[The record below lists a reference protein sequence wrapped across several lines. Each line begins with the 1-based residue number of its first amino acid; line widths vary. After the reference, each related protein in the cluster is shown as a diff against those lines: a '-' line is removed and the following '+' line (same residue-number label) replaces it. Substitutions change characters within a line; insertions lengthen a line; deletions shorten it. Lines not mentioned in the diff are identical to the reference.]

1 MDKPGLFTRRKLKR
15 EAQKITD
22 RIALTYPRILA
33 MHPDAEEHLVI
44 RNIYFET
51 TLNQI
56 PPEDIPDDIAICCKT
71 VNGLCYLLALECST
85 IFSDTKNSKLLQFT
99 RYLDEELTSLGFP
112 PQSLEQKEEIL
123 TALKLNVTSWR
134 NWDESLK

>member
-22 RIALTYPRILA
+22 RVALIYPRILA
-33 MHPDAEEHLVI
+33 LYPDAEERLVI
-44 RNIYFET
+44 GNIYLEMTSRQMSF
-51 TLNQI
+51 
-56 PPEDIPDDIAICCKT
+56 EDIPDDIQLCCKT
-71 VNGLCYLLALECST
+71 VNGLCYLLALECPT
-85 IFSDTKNSKLLQFT
+85 LFSDTKNSNLLQFT
-99 RYLDEELTSLGFP
+99 RYLDEELASLGFA

-123 TALKLNVTSWR
+123 TALKLNVASWR